1 MAINKAVGKPA
12 KSHGGLRNTIEYVL
26 KDEKVR
32 EGYLDVIGPYLEP
45 TVNYDAVYR
54 AWLEEKKLWDK
65 DSGRMCAHNVIS
77 FHKDEQVTPAEVL
90 EIGRAFTEEFFSG
103 HQSLIAVHQDRDHLH
118 CHIVTNSVSYI
129 DGRKL
134 HKSKKDLEQQK
145 VFTNNLCRERG
156 LHVAE
161 KGHHFDGTPI
171 ESGEIITWNKNTY
184 KLLTNDSKKSFLAD
198 CGIALME
205 VIPKSASKEEFIEG
219 MAEKGWSVKW
229 EDKRKHIVFEN
240 ENGDKVRD
248 SKIEKTF
255 SGLRVNKEDL
265 AIEFERQNELRLG
278 NTEAT
283 ERRDSTE
290 DPEAEYFERYY
301 AEVESAIA
309 GISGGGSGGGNTE
322 AERSDPAEGRDDSIK
337 GESDTDSLI
346 RKVEADIDSSK
357 NQRGVIVHAEA
368 ESRNR
373 ERERRLEEQRR
384 THDQEIAADTRRRA
398 HHYEGPS
405 L

>member
-26 KDEKVR
+26 KDEKVK

-54 AWLEEKKLWDK
+54 TWIEEKKLWDK

-90 EIGRAFTEEFFSG
+90 EIGKAFAEEFFSG
-103 HQSLIAVHQDRDHLH
+103 HQSIVAVHQDRDHLH

-134 HKSKKDLEQQK
+134 HQSKKNLEQQK
-145 VFTNNLCRERG
+145 VFTNNLCREKG

-161 KGHHFDGTPI
+161 KGRHFDGTPI
-171 ESGEIITWNKNTY
+171 ESGEIIAWNRNTY

-205 VIPKSASKEEFIEG
+205 VIPMSASKKEFISG

-240 ENGDKVRD
+240 ERGDKVRD

-255 SGLRVNKEDL
+255 SGLKVNKEDL
-265 AIEFERQNELRLG
+265 AIEFERQNELRHG

-283 ERRDSTE
+283 ELRNRTE
-290 DPEAEYFERYY
+290 ESEYLERYY
-301 AEVESAIA
+301 AEVESAIV
-309 GISGGGSGGGNTE
+309 GITGGGSGGSSSE
-322 AERSDPAEGRDDSIK
+322 ADS
-337 GESDTDSLI
+337 GESSEGYADRESEKSDTEQLVREVRTDISNSRAQSRELI
-346 RKVEADIDSSK
+346 S
-357 NQRGVIVHAEA
+357 AENK
-368 ESRNR
+368 SVDR

-384 THDQEIAADTRRRA
+384 ALEQERTAEISRRSRR
-398 HHYEGPS
+398 HSEPS
-405 L
+405 R

>member
-1 MAINKAVGKPA
+1 MAINKAVSKPP

-26 KDEKVR
+26 KDEKVK
-32 EGYLDVIGPYLEP
+32 EGYLEITGPFSEQDI
-45 TVNYDAVYR
+45 TYDSVYR
-54 AWLEEKKLWDK
+54 TWLEEKKIWDK

-77 FHKDEQVTPAEVL
+77 FHKDEPMTPAEVL
-90 EIGRAFTEEFFSG
+90 EIGRIFVDRFFPD
-103 HQSLIAVHQDRDHLH
+103 HQSLIAVHQDRNHLH
-118 CHIVTNSVSYI
+118 CHIVTNTVSYM
-129 DGRKL
+129 DGRKI
-134 HKSKKDLEQQK
+134 HQSSKDLEKQK
-145 VFTNNLCRERG
+145 VFTNILCRERG

-161 KGHHFDGTPI
+161 KGRHFDGSPI
-171 ESGEIITWNKNTY
+171 EAGEIISWNKNTY

-205 VIPKSASKEEFIEG
+205 VIPRSASKEEFISG

-255 SGLRVNKEDL
+255 AGLKVNKEDL
-265 AIEFERQNELRLG
+265 INEFERQNENRLSNPRADEYEAG
-278 NTEAT
+278 TE
-283 ERRDSTE
+283 ECES
-290 DPEAEYFERYY
+290 EYFERYY

-309 GISGGGSGGGNTE
+309 RISGEDSGRSDIQAGRE
-322 AERSDPAEGRDDSIK
+322 AEGERTDDTDALIREVRSDISTSRSNRGDIGMAE
-337 GESDTDSLI
+337 T
-346 RKVEADIDSSK
+346 
-357 NQRGVIVHAEA
+357 
-368 ESRNR
+368 ESRAR

-384 THDQEIAADTRRRA
+384 AKEQERARETRKRSRG
-398 HHYEGPS
+398 YTGPS

>member
-90 EIGRAFTEEFFSG
+90 EIGRVFTEEFFSG

-129 DGRKL
+129 DGKKL
-134 HKSKKDLEQQK
+134 HQSKKDLEQQK

-161 KGHHFDGTPI
+161 KGRHFDGSPI
-171 ESGEIITWNKNTY
+171 EAGEIIAWNKNTY

-198 CGIALME
+198 CGIALLE
-205 VIPKSASKEEFIEG
+205 VIPKSASKEEFISG

-240 ENGDKVRD
+240 KNGDKVRD

-384 THDQEIAADTRRRA
+384 TLDQERAAEARRRA
-398 HHYEGPS
+398 HHHSGPS

>member
-26 KDEKVR
+26 KDEKVK

-45 TVNYDAVYR
+45 TVTYDAVYR
-54 AWLEEKKLWDK
+54 TWLDEKMLWDK

-103 HQSLIAVHQDRDHLH
+103 HQSIIAVHQDRDHLH

-134 HKSKKDLEQQK
+134 HQSKKDLEQQK

-161 KGHHFDGTPI
+161 KGRHFDGTPI
-171 ESGEIITWNKNTY
+171 ESGEIIAWNKNTY

-198 CGIALME
+198 CGIALLE
-205 VIPKSASKEEFIEG
+205 VIPRSASKEEFISG

-240 ENGDKVRD
+240 ENGDKVRVMILVYLVQA
-248 SKIEKTF
+248 SCNTRTSVPQL
-255 SGLRVNKEDL
+255 SGQG
-265 AIEFERQNELRLG
+265 F
-278 NTEAT
+278 
-283 ERRDSTE
+283 
-290 DPEAEYFERYY
+290 Y
-301 AEVESAIA
+301 
-309 GISGGGSGGGNTE
+309 
-322 AERSDPAEGRDDSIK
+322 
-337 GESDTDSLI
+337 
-346 RKVEADIDSSK
+346 
-357 NQRGVIVHAEA
+357 
-368 ESRNR
+368 
-373 ERERRLEEQRR
+373 
-384 THDQEIAADTRRRA
+384 
-398 HHYEGPS
+398 
-405 L
+405 

>member
-1 MAINKAVGKPA
+1 MNVKLYDSELKVMDVLWKKGEMSA
-12 KSHGGLRNTIEYVL
+12 KDIALQLE
-26 KDEKVR
+26 KD
-32 EGYLDVIGPYLEP
+32 
-45 TVNYDAVYR
+45 
-54 AWLEEKKLWDK
+54 
-65 DSGRMCAHNVIS
+65 
-77 FHKDEQVTPAEVL
+77 
-90 EIGRAFTEEFFSG
+90 
-103 HQSLIAVHQDRDHLH
+103 IA
-118 CHIVTNSVSYI
+118 
-129 DGRKL
+129 
-134 HKSKKDLEQQK
+134 
-145 VFTNNLCRERG
+145 
-156 LHVAE
+156 
-161 KGHHFDGTPI
+161 
-171 ESGEIITWNKNTY
+171 WNKNTY

-205 VIPKSASKEEFIEG
+205 VIPRSASKEEFIEG

-322 AERSDPAEGRDDSIK
+322 AERSDPTEGRDDSIK

-373 ERERRLEEQRR
+373 ERERRREEQRR
-384 THDQEIAADTRRRA
+384 AHEQERAAEAHRRTH
-398 HHYEGPS
+398 HHEGPS

>member
-1 MAINKAVGKPA
+1 MAINKEVGKPA

-26 KDEKVR
+26 KDEKVK

-45 TVNYDAVYR
+45 TVTYDAVYR
-54 AWLEEKKLWDK
+54 TWLDEKKLWDK

-103 HQSLIAVHQDRDHLH
+103 HQSIIAVHQDRDHLH

-134 HKSKKDLEQQK
+134 HQSKKDLEQQK

-161 KGHHFDGTPI
+161 KGRHFDGTPI
-171 ESGEIITWNKNTY
+171 ESGEIIAWNKNTY

-205 VIPKSASKEEFIEG
+205 VIPGSASKEEFIEG

-229 EDKRKHIVFEN
+229 ENKRKHIVFEN

-255 SGLRVNKEDL
+255 SGLRVNKADL
-265 AIEFERQNELRLG
+265 AIEFERQNERRLG

-283 ERRDSTE
+283 ELRNR
-290 DPEAEYFERYY
+290 AEESEYLERYY

-309 GISGGGSGGGNTE
+309 GISGGGSGGGNPE
-322 AERSDPAEGRDDSIK
+322 AERSDPAEGHDDSIK

-357 NQRGVIVHAEA
+357 NQRGVIAYSEA
-368 ESRNR
+368 ESRDR

-384 THDQEIAADTRRRA
+384 AHEQERAAEISRRSRR
-398 HHYEGPS
+398 HSEPS
-405 L
+405 R

>member
-134 HKSKKDLEQQK
+134 HQSKKDLEQQK

-198 CGIALME
+198 CGITLME
-205 VIPKSASKEEFIEG
+205 VIPKSASKEEFISG

-255 SGLRVNKEDL
+255 AGLHVNKEAL
-265 AIEFERQNELRLG
+265 TNEFERQKEIRLSDNRADEERESSAELIP
-278 NTEAT
+278 A
-283 ERRDSTE
+283 D
-290 DPEAEYFERYY
+290 FERYY

-309 GISGGGSGGGNTE
+309 GLGGGGSVEGNTG
-322 AERSDPAEGRDDSIK
+322 AESSAEAEGRNDR
-337 GESDTDSLI
+337 GPEESDTDRLVREVRFDICNSRSQSRDIL
-346 RKVEADIDSSK
+346 RAD
-357 NQRGVIVHAEA
+357 R
-368 ESRNR
+368 ESAARDR
-373 ERERRLEEQRR
+373 ERQLEEQRR
-384 THDQEIAADTRRRA
+384 TLDQERAAEARRRT
-398 HHYEGPS
+398 HHHSGPS